1 MTALEV
7 FRFLRGWLEGGQTPY
22 SVSNATRKKMRDFV
36 QAEIKRREKLAK
48 NPGRPITKTDRR
60 SEQNRQA
67 QRRYRAKK
75 RLEEQSEI

>member
-7 FRFLRGWLEGGQTPY
+7 FKFLRKWLEGGQTPY

-36 QAEIKRREKLAK
+36 QAEIKRREKLSR

-60 SEQNRQA
+60 SEQNRLA
-67 QRRYRAKK
+67 QRRYRERK
-75 RLEEQSEI
+75 RLEKASNV